1 MRYSRL
7 ARDLRS
13 AHLAIGIYALLL
25 VGAAGAQE
33 PLKLYGLTIPDRV
46 AGLPHEAPVDY
57 EKTNPGLGTS
67 VQFIRPGWRIDV
79 YIYDVWTERPF
90 PDDPRVSPGQG
101 PVERGAAR
109 HSRDASSSAPTAM
122 SRSRAT
128 TQSSASGTTRFVCLA
143 LQLFRHNRRELDVDS
158 HACVSAWNN
167 KFIKIRMTARLNAAT
182 AAEARSFV
190 EAWIDL
196 LWPSA

>member
-13 AHLAIGIYALLL
+13 AHLAVGIYALLL

-67 VQFIRPGWRIDV
+67 VQFIRPDWRIDV
-79 YIYDVWTERPF
+79 YIYNAGQTSI
-90 PDDPRVSPGQG
+90 PDDPR
-101 PVERGAAR
+101 
-109 HSRDASSSAPTAM
+109 SAPVKGQLNEARRDILEM
-122 SRSRAT
+122 QQLGAYSNVEVKGDYAIERH
-128 TQSSASGTTRFVCLA
+128 GTTRFVCLA
-143 LQLFRHNRRELDVDS
+143 LSYRHNRANSDVDS

-167 KFIKIRMTARLNAAT
+167 RFIKIRMTARRNAAT